1 MKVVISTLVIY
12 IVYCILIFVMQRVM
26 LFPRGM
32 IGLPSGAPPKIKGME
47 ILWLNTKYGKVESW
61 YLPPVRK
68 TDDPPAPVVI
78 FAHGNGELIDFWPQE
93 LNRFNEMGIGLLLVE
108 YPGYGRSEGKPSEA
122 SISETFLAA
131 YDLISKRSDI
141 DSERVILL
149 GRSLGGG
156 AVCIIAANRPSAA
169 MILMSSFTSVTA
181 FAPRYLAP
189 KFLVRDPFDNLSV
202 VKSYPNPILIIHGNR
217 DEVIPYSH
225 GRTLY
230 KAAKSAKMI
239 TYQSGHNDCP
249 PDWNVFWEDVES
261 FLRDNNILN
270 AKRCTL
276 GSELRTQ
283 NPER

>member
-1 MKVVISTLVIY
+1 MKVVISTLAIY
-12 IVYCILIFVMQRVM
+12 VVYCILMFVMQRAM

-32 IGLPSGAPPKIKGME
+32 IGVPPGVPPKIKGME
-47 ILWLNTKYGKVESW
+47 TLWLKTKYGKVESW
-61 YLPPVRK
+61 YLPPVQK
-68 TDDPPAPVVI
+68 KKDHPAPVVI

-122 SISETFLAA
+122 SISETFLTA
-131 YDLISKRSDI
+131 YDLISKKSKVDP
-141 DSERVILL
+141 ERIILF

-156 AVCIIAANRPSAA
+156 AVCIIASNRPSAA
-169 MILMSSFTSVTA
+169 IILMSSFTSVTA
-181 FAPRYLAP
+181 FALRYLAP

-217 DEVIPYSH
+217 DEVIPYRH

-230 KAAKSAKMI
+230 QAARSAKMI

-249 PDWNVFWEDVES
+249 PDWNVFWKDIES
-261 FLRDNNILN
+261 FLDDNNILN

-276 GSELRTQ
+276 DSKL
-283 NPER
+283 